1 MTGPPIYLFTDF
13 GTGGPYLGQMTSALK
28 QHAPD
33 CSVINLMCDAP
44 FANPKASGYLLSALS
59 EYLPVSS
66 LVVAVV
72 DPGVGSNRKCLCL
85 QVDDRWYLG
94 PDNGLLTM
102 IAKRYPQ
109 AQIMELDVEQFPN
122 VSSSFH
128 GRDIFAPAAGA
139 IYTHSK
145 LNRTELSRQNMVGMD
160 WELDLPEIIYID
172 GFGNAMTGL
181 IAGHYPDVQLL
192 SVQGQQISRHGT
204 FSDTPHGTPLFYEN
218 SIGLLEIAVNLGN
231 ASKELELQ
239 VGDKVAINVSK

>member
-59 EYLPVSS
+59 EYLPVNFI
-66 LVVAVV
+66 VVAVV

-85 QVDDRWYLG
+85 QVDDCWYLG
-94 PDNGLLTM
+94 PDNGLLAM

-109 AQIMELDVEQFPN
+109 AQITELDVDQFLH

-145 LNRTELSRQNMVGMD
+145 LNRTELSRQNMVGTD
-160 WELDLPEIIYID
+160 WVLDLPEIIYID

-181 IAGHYPDVQLL
+181 IAKHYPDIQTLA
-192 SVQGQQISRHGT
+192 VQGQRVARGHT
-204 FSDTPHGTPLFYEN
+204 FSDAPHGMPLFYEN
-218 SIGLLEIAVNLGN
+218 SIGLWEIAVNLGN
-231 ASKELELQ
+231 AAKTLGLQ
-239 VGDKVAINVSK
+239 VGDKVAINMS